1 MGKHFVLSRPISVV
15 PPPTPPPGSEEA
27 VTEVDRYSGNLQT
40 YQTLVSW
47 TVSAG
52 RTGYLGQVSMV
63 TDNDTKT
70 HFRLTIAGSE
80 KFADRLLQAPLTL
93 TYPDLR
99 LDAGATVLLEVK
111 STDGSAIT
119 VDGEIAG
126 KEVS

>member
-15 PPPTPPPGSEEA
+15 PPPTPPPGSEVA
-27 VTEVDRYSGNLQT
+27 VTEVDRYSGGAT
-40 YQTLVSW
+40 EYQPLVSW

-52 RTGYLGQVSMV
+52 KTGYLSQVSMLS
-63 TDNDTKT
+63 DTYANT

-80 KFADRLLQAPLTL
+80 KFADLLLQAPLTL

-99 LDAGATVLLEVK
+99 LDAGATILLEVK
-111 STDGSAIT
+111 STDATTIT
-119 VDGEIAG
+119 ADGEIAG

>member
-1 MGKHFVLSRPISVV
+1 MGKHFVLSRPIAIV
-15 PPPTPPPGSEEA
+15 PPPTPPPGSEAA
-27 VTEVDRYSGNLQT
+27 VTEVDRYSGGAT
-40 YQTLVSW
+40 DYQTLVSW

-52 RTGYLGQVSMV
+52 KTGYLSQVSMLS
-63 TDNDTKT
+63 DTYANT
-70 HFRLTIAGSE
+70 HFKLTIAGSE
-80 KFADRLLQAPLTL
+80 KFADLLLQAPLTL

-111 STDGSAIT
+111 STDATPIV